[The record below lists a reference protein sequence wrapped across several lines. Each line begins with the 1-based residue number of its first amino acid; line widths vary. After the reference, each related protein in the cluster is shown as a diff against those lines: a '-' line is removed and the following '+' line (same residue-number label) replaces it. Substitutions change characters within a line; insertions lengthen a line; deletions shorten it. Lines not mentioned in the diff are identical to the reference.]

1 MRMHRVSA
9 LAPHLD
15 IGPERASV
23 ELDGRRVRVTKA
35 FWSFW
40 YLAAE
45 RQAMFMR
52 RVRGEPSPWTM
63 DPILGSHRFTNAYRA
78 SDRVSQ
84 SLLQDVIYSGDYEC
98 RDTVLRV
105 LLFKIFNRTDT
116 WQHLVSQVGEPTVA
130 TFDCA
135 AYTAAL
141 DRRFDS
147 GARLYSG
154 AYIMPSPALGHRRK
168 HANHIAL
175 LEQLVADG
183 TVDAATKARSL
194 RDLYQVLLRV
204 PSFGSFLAYQYAIDI
219 NYSPH
224 FPFDE
229 MEFVVAG
236 PGALRG
242 IEKCFTDTRGL
253 DPVGIIRAMTN
264 SAEVYLTDGAV
275 DFGDLWGR
283 PLHLID
289 CQNLF
294 CEVDKYARAAHPEI
308 DVGGPRRIK
317 QAFQP
322 DERPLRLGYPPKWGL
337 PWTADSPVEFGTG
350 SGGRRLLSYFPT
362 NTCYDVVMS
371 YNAETV
377 PVSPTEAPP
386 AEHLRTVRELVLNE
400 LPALRIDRTSI
411 EAALDSGSGTRIPS
425 RRAMVIIARVCKQL
439 GVGTRAVKKSD
450 LKPHQVTNVANLIKL
465 LASKTAPKLIPA

>member
-1 MRMHRVSA
+1 MQMHRMSA
-9 LAPHLD
+9 LAPRLD
-15 IGPERASV
+15 LGPERAGV
-23 ELDGRRVRVTKA
+23 ELDGRRVRVTKV
-35 FWSFW
+35 FWSYW

-52 RVRGEPSPWTM
+52 RVRGEPAPWTV
-63 DPILGSHRFTNAYRA
+63 DPILGAHRFTNAYRA

-84 SLLQDVIYSGDYEC
+84 SLLQDVIYSGDYGC

-116 WQHLVSQVGEPTVA
+116 WQHLVSQVGEPAVG
-130 TFDCA
+130 TFDSA

-147 GARLYSG
+147 RARLYSG
-154 AYIMPSPALGHRRK
+154 AYIMPSPSLGHRRK

-183 TVDAATKARSL
+183 TVDAITKARSL
-194 RDLYQVLLRV
+194 QDLYRMLLRI
-204 PSFGSFLAYQYAIDI
+204 PSFGSFLAYQYAIDL

-264 SAEVYLTDGAV
+264 SAEVYLSDGAV
-275 DFGDLWGR
+275 DFSDLWGR

-294 CEVDKYARAAHPEI
+294 CEVDKYARSAHPEI

-322 DERPLRLGYPPKWGL
+322 EERPLRLGYPPKWGI
-337 PWTADSPVEFGTG
+337 PWAADSPVEFGTH
-350 SGGRRLLSYFPT
+350 SNGRRRLSYFPT
-362 NTCYDVVMS
+362 NSCYGVAMA
-371 YNAETV
+371 YNTETV
-377 PVSPTEAPP
+377 PVPPATAPP

-400 LPALRIDRTSI
+400 LPGLRIDRGSV

-425 RRAMVIIARVCKQL
+425 RKAMVIIARVCKQL
-439 GVGTRAVKKSD
+439 GVGPRAVKKSD
-450 LKPHQVTNVANLIKL
+450 LKPDQVTDVANLIEL
-465 LASKTAPKLIPA
+465 LASKTAPRLTPS